1 MPESAANTH
10 KWIDSTFLKTH
21 KREVK
26 SNRETILAEKH
37 YKFHGLDWPPSF
49 GDSGAENLQVSDS
62 ISVHVENCCERKLQ
76 LFRFLGQ
83 VEGLYENKDV
93 TGAGTELK
101 KIIPIDYSWS
111 WLPYPRAFHMR
122 SLSARNVLIYI
133 DIDTATM
140 GGIIRPV
147 LPEELFAMQSMP
159 LSDLFNGTIESI
171 LEMLRSHKVNL
182 HDCTRICGMSFNAT
196 SALIAL
202 LALLAAIEGEGVRQ
216 L

>member
-1 MPESAANTH
+1 M
-10 KWIDSTFLKTH
+10 
-21 KREVK
+21 K

-49 GDSGAENLQVSDS
+49 GDSGAENLQVPDS

-101 KIIPIDYSWS
+101 NIIPIDYSWS
-111 WLPYPRAFHMR
+111 WLPCPRAFHIR

-159 LSDLFNGTIESI
+159 LSDWFNGTIESI

-182 HDCTRICGMSFNAT
+182 HDCKRICGMSFNAT

-202 LALLAAIEGEGVRQ
+202 LALLAAIEGEDVRQ
-216 L
+216 LQSAHP